1 MEGRCIFN
9 VGVECDAAVPKCESC
24 GWCPDVEK
32 KRHEDAARERAARGK
47 FQSIHY
53 VLDPGAFP
61 PERAHKEDAGLDLRS
76 PVEVTVHA
84 HGSAVIDTG
93 VHMELPVGSC
103 GMLIP
108 KSGLNVRHDIVS
120 FGLVDAG
127 FDGSILVKL
136 YNLGEW
142 DYTIHK
148 GDKITQLAVVRFVDW
163 TPVQVDSI
171 VGGERGADG
180 FGSTGR

>member
-9 VGVECDAAVPKCESC
+9 VGVECDAAVPKCETC

-32 KRHEDAARERAARGK
+32 KRHEEAARERAARGK

-76 PVEVTVHA
+76 PVEVTVPA

-108 KSGLNVRHDIVS
+108 KSGFNVRHDIV
-120 FGLVDAG
+120 L
-127 FDGSILVKL
+127 
-136 YNLGEW
+136 
-142 DYTIHK
+142 
-148 GDKITQLAVVRFVDW
+148 R
-163 TPVQVDSI
+163 
-171 VGGERGADG
+171 VGGRRLRRVYCREALQPRRVGLRD
-180 FGSTGR
+180 TQGRQDHAACGRAVC